1 MSLIDRASAFAYS
14 TLEWLGN
21 WIGLPA
27 AVERSLDY
35 RASFAQRLPPMKSTK
50 GTLWIHGSS
59 LGELED
65 LAAFFLDEKLLAQS
79 GYTADRIIMSSASVS
94 AAKKLAEWQSKMGFL
109 YAGPIPPEKDSA
121 ILTFLER
128 LNPEVLVMSHS
139 DIWPRLVKLATEK
152 FLTKGIVWI
161 PAKIKNPSAAA
172 KKYLRPFVKVT
183 ALRSDSG
190 PTEFPNPTFLGSP
203 RIDRIL
209 ERRRSALENKTHPLA
224 RFDAVPSKQKI
235 SILIGS
241 AWTEDVS
248 ILAEALETLPPIERE
263 KFSVV
268 IIPHEVGD
276 SHLTGSLQSRL
287 PSARVI
293 AVAGIL
299 AESYQDFDLAIV
311 GGGFRSGLHN
321 VLEPALWGIPIA
333 CGPLTRAQPDVDRL
347 VEAKHL
353 RVIQGVPEM
362 TKLLGDMALPSRL
375 IDWKK
380 DAEASCRAL
389 EKQQGASQRLA
400 SLIAA
405 IAVHSDA

>member
-1 MSLIDRASAFAYS
+1 M
-14 TLEWLGN
+14 
-21 WIGLPA
+21 
-27 AVERSLDY
+27 
-35 RASFAQRLPPMKSTK
+35 
-50 GTLWIHGSS
+50 
-59 LGELED
+59 
-65 LAAFFLDEKLLAQS
+65 
-79 GYTADRIIMSSASVS
+79 
-94 AAKKLAEWQSKMGFL
+94 
-109 YAGPIPPEKDSA
+109 
-121 ILTFLER
+121 
-128 LNPEVLVMSHS
+128 
-139 DIWPRLVKLATEK
+139 
-152 FLTKGIVWI
+152 
-161 PAKIKNPSAAA
+161 
-172 KKYLRPFVKVT
+172 
-183 ALRSDSG
+183 
-190 PTEFPNPTFLGSP
+190 
-203 RIDRIL
+203 
-209 ERRRSALENKTHPLA
+209 
-224 RFDAVPSKQKI
+224 
-235 SILIGS
+235 
-241 AWTEDVS
+241 
-248 ILAEALETLPPIERE
+248 
-263 KFSVV
+263 
-268 IIPHEVGD
+268 
-276 SHLTGSLQSRL
+276 
-287 PSARVI
+287 I